1 MTIDFFVAGTAKSTV
16 TGSVVRAGN
25 RLIPIRRH
33 TEWAKYVKLVAAE
46 HAPATLLE
54 GPISLSL
61 EFVLMRPKSVGKRR
75 GWPIV
80 RPDLSNLAKGFDDAL
95 TGILW
100 KDDAQIV
107 RSSYGKVYGDRP
119 GVQVTV
125 SEMGPS

>member
-80 RPDLSNLAKGFDDAL
+80 RPDLSNLAKGFDDAM

-107 RSSYGKVYGDRP
+107 DARVEKRYSAEPRTEVR
-119 GVQVTV
+119 VWVL
-125 SEMGPS
+125 